1 MAADS
6 MPTYTIIQADG
17 LYPDEV
23 VEQEIFTKD
32 PTHKYNL
39 NYSQTYLW
47 PPGTPTNKP
56 WSAIPA
62 NLREKVDGIM
72 VLKMAFTKE
81 DAELFPNLK
90 V

>member
-1 MAADS
+1 MAANP

-23 VEQEIFTKD
+23 VEHEIFTKD
-32 PTHKYNL
+32 PTHKYNID
-39 NYSQTYLW
+39 YQQTYLW

-62 NLREKVDGIM
+62 DLREKVDGIM